1 MSVGTTEADHFYLPR
16 VDQKALLD
24 LLKKIPSLAEDLAV
38 TTYRQD
44 RIGKGGMK
52 IASGTDE
59 QPLPF
64 NLGASNAI
72 DLLFNELAGW
82 ARHVCDS
89 RGISYMPTGFT
100 HDFDFVG
107 PLRESENRLPYGYQE
122 SVLGLARWLRRNI
135 IPLAMTEGADTAYVD
150 ISTVMDRCWATVDI
164 PAEDPVPVHEKDEVI
179 ERVRARMLHRA
190 GIVQVAELLAR
201 QYPEYRGLTANRVDA
216 LRKGGHIVAK
226 WCGVLSRAEVFL
238 MGEVLDKH
246 MDVPVRARKVAA

>member
-1 MSVGTTEADHFYLPR
+1 MSVGMTEADHFYLPR

-44 RIGKGGMK
+44 RIGKGGME
-52 IASGTDE
+52 IASGTHE

-72 DLLFNELAGW
+72 DQLFNELAGW

-89 RGISYMPTGFT
+89 RGIPYMPTGFT
-100 HDFDFVG
+100 HEFDFVG
-107 PLRESENRLPYGYQE
+107 PLRQSESRLPYGYQE

-135 IPLAMTEGADTAYVD
+135 ISLAMTEGADTAYID
-150 ISTVMDRCWATVDI
+150 ISAVMNRCWATVDI
-164 PAEDPVPVHEKDEVI
+164 PAEDPVPVHEKDEVL

-216 LRKGGHIVAK
+216 LRKGGHIVADR
-226 WCGVLSRAEVFL
+226 CGVMTQAEIFCMGQVLEKHLTVPTRA
-238 MGEVLDKH
+238 K
-246 MDVPVRARKVAA
+246 KVAA

>member
-64 NLGASNAI
+64 KLGASNAI

-107 PLRESENRLPYGYQE
+107 PLRESENRLPYGYRE

-135 IPLAMTEGADTAYVD
+135 IPLAMTEGADTAYID
-150 ISTVMDRCWATVDI
+150 ISKVMDRCWATVDI
-164 PAEDPVPVHEKDEVI
+164 PAEDPVPVHEKDEVL
-179 ERVRARMLHRA
+179 ERVRAQMLHRA

-201 QYPEYRGLTANRVDA
+201 QYPEYRGLTGKRVDT
-216 LRKGGHIVAK
+216 LRRSGHIQARY
-226 WCGVLSRAEVFL
+226 CGVLSRAEVFRL
-238 MGEVLDKH
+238 GDV
-246 MDVPVRARKVAA
+246 MDAHLAHATRQRKAA

>member
-1 MSVGTTEADHFYLPR
+1 MSVGMTEADHFYLPR

-44 RIGKGGMK
+44 RIGKGGME
-52 IASGTDE
+52 IASGTHE

-72 DLLFNELAGW
+72 DQLFNELAGW

-89 RGISYMPTGFT
+89 RAISYMPTGFT

-107 PLRESENRLPYGYQE
+107 PLRECENRLPYGYQE
-122 SVLGLARWLRRNI
+122 SVLGLAQWLRRNI
-135 IPLAMTEGADTAYVD
+135 ISLAMTEGADTAYVD
-150 ISTVMDRCWATVDI
+150 ISKVMDRCWATVDI
-164 PAEDPVPVHEKDEVI
+164 PAEDPVPVHEKDDVL

-201 QYPEYRGLTANRVDA
+201 QYPEYRGLTLNRVNA
-216 LRKGGHIVAK
+216 LRRGGHIVADR
-226 WCGVLSRAEVFL
+226 CGVISRAEIFR
-238 MGEVLDKH
+238 MG
-246 MDVPVRARKVAA
+246 DVIDAHLTVRVRGRVRAA